1 MCHKIIGI
9 KRTMYE
15 HMLANHENDSYQCKI
30 CQKPFTLMWN
40 AKKEMG
46 IIPQVSSK
54 TLKCYENQKCYS
66 CEDQN
71 SSPGWIKYKHLGWSN
86 CQIQQLVYILSES
99 YEGYYNF

>member
-1 MCHKIIGI
+1 MKNHLRQNHKDQLKFSCRKCHKIIGI

-71 SSPGWIKYKHLGWSN
+71 SSPGWIKYKHLG
-86 CQIQQLVYILSES
+86 
-99 YEGYYNF
+99 